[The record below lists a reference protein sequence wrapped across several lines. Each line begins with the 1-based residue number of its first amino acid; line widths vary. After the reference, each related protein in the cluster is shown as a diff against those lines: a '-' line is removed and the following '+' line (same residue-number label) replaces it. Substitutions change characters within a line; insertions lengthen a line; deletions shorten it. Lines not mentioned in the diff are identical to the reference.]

1 MTCCSIP
8 KQITA
13 GLTFEARLKKSGFP
27 PAQWSAKLMLRGP
40 SVVDI
45 QATVDGDYFVFT
57 APATETANW
66 LPGNYWYAVRA
77 TSGTDVQE
85 LESSQTT
92 VLPDMANAPEGY
104 DGRTP
109 AEIALEAI
117 EAVLAKR
124 ATMDQERY
132 RINNRELYRTPI
144 ADLIKL
150 RDMYRA
156 EVNRERAAKCGK
168 NPFGRKVRVVL
179 R

>member
-1 MTCCSIP
+1 MKCCSIP
-8 KQITA
+8 NQITA
-13 GLTFEARLKKSGFP
+13 GLTFETRLKKSGFP
-27 PAQWSAKLMLRGP
+27 PAQWSATLMLRGP

-85 LESSQTT
+85 MESGQTA
-92 VLPDMANAPEGY
+92 VLPDMANAGAGY

>member
-13 GLTFEARLKKSGFP
+13 GLTFETRLKKSGFP

-57 APATETANW
+57 APATETATW

-85 LESSQTT
+85 LENGQTT

>member
-1 MTCCSIP
+1 
-8 KQITA
+8 
-13 GLTFEARLKKSGFP
+13 
-27 PAQWSAKLMLRGP
+27 MLRGP
-40 SVVDI
+40 SSVNI
-45 QATVDGDYFVFT
+45 TGTSDGDYFVFT

-77 TSGTDVQE
+77 ANGADVQE

-109 AEIALEAI
+109 SEIALEAI

-144 ADLIKL
+144 ADLLKL
-150 RDMYRA
+150 RDMYRM
-156 EVNRERAAKCGK
+156 EVNRERSAKCGA
-168 NPFGRKVRVVL
+168 NPFGRRVRVVL